1 MPHRRPPVELSVAV
15 RHLALDTAART
26 ITGTITVYNSPST
39 SQRVLFHDGA
49 LRPREP
55 LRKVKMLREHVTSDS
70 VGYMTEFDGK
80 ETATF
85 YVPEGANGDRALEE
99 AANGIRDGL
108 SVGFHTFEYLW
119 GDDETFHVYDAEL
132 YEVSLCA
139 IPDMADAGVTNVTM
153 SLTPGTTPNTIE
165 SENMNP
171 AQLATALAGGTITQ
185 ATHDRELGV
194 WLAANPPAPAVAP
207 TATPDALAL
216 ADLQAGPEAQQ
227 PHAAVHVQDRG
238 LSLAQVTERLSTA
251 VRESGGRAGAIVL
264 ALADIIPAMDQGTAF
279 INREDWIG
287 ELFTA
292 RETTRPWIDSFGT
305 PQALTGMVRRGW
317 RWTDRVTG
325 VAKYAGNKTPV
336 PTGTVS
342 TEPYEVKAER
352 WAGGWDIDRAFVD
365 FGDTAFLSAFW
376 EAATDDYKNVSD
388 ADVAIKVMK
397 LALANQTG
405 AAAADVLSAITRI
418 ASRGRRIKGAQIN
431 RFVLAPNLFDQYAA
445 LTKEKVPFWLANSVG
460 GVDLQAGSITAGQ
473 ITVTDDP
480 DVPDNY
486 IAGYDSRAA
495 RVFEKAP
502 LQVQALD
509 VARGGVDLGL
519 YSYGLL
525 EVHDPRL
532 FLTERVGGSSTVV
545 APGDLPSTE
554 PVVITED

>member
-1 MPHRRPPVELSVAV
+1 
-15 RHLALDTAART
+15 
-26 ITGTITVYNSPST
+26 
-39 SQRVLFHDGA
+39 
-49 LRPREP
+49 
-55 LRKVKMLREHVTSDS
+55 
-70 VGYMTEFDGK
+70 
-80 ETATF
+80 
-85 YVPEGANGDRALEE
+85 
-99 AANGIRDGL
+99 
-108 SVGFHTFEYLW
+108 
-119 GDDETFHVYDAEL
+119 
-132 YEVSLCA
+132 
-139 IPDMADAGVTNVTM
+139 
-153 SLTPGTTPNTIE
+153 
-165 SENMNP
+165 
-171 AQLATALAGGTITQ
+171 
-185 ATHDRELGV
+185 
-194 WLAANPPAPAVAP
+194 
-207 TATPDALAL
+207 
-216 ADLQAGPEAQQ
+216 
-227 PHAAVHVQDRG
+227 
-238 LSLAQVTERLSTA
+238 
-251 VRESGGRAGAIVL
+251 
-264 ALADIIPAMDQGTAF
+264 
-279 INREDWIG
+279 
-287 ELFTA
+287 
-292 RETTRPWIDSFGT
+292 
-305 PQALTGMVRRGW
+305 
-317 RWTDRVTG
+317 
-325 VAKYAGNKTPV
+325 V